1 MTRIA
6 ILSDIHGNLPAFEAV
21 QRDIAQLAPDRV
33 IVDGD
38 ILNRGPQ
45 SLACLHAV
53 RATGWPVIFGN
64 HEEYA
69 LKRRGPDVPEEWMTP
84 FYAPF
89 QDVADA
95 LSSEEAAYLRALPH
109 RMVIEIP
116 GLPALHITHGSPF
129 ALNDGLGHWLSD
141 AEVLERAQAVPQ
153 PVLIGA
159 HTHRPFDRH
168 IGDHWV
174 LNTSAVGVPFNGDP
188 RAQYLL
194 LHGAN
199 GAWSAELRTV
209 PYDRT
214 PVYDAYESSGGLRY
228 VINHVFKLEVETAT
242 FHFASYVRYC
252 NERGLDTN
260 SAASFERYRA
270 AAARIKPGRSLKPS
284 PPHPNGAHH
293 PIHYEDMPEQD
304 A

>member
-1 MTRIA
+1 MMTRIA

-21 QRDIAQLAPDRV
+21 QRDIVQLAPDRV

-45 SLACLHAV
+45 SIECLHAV

-69 LKRRGPDVPEEWMTP
+69 LKRRGSDAPAEWLLP
-84 FYAPF
+84 FYDPF
-89 QDVADA
+89 QQIAEG
-95 LSSEEAAYLRALPH
+95 LSDEEAAYLRALPH
-109 RMVIEIP
+109 SMVIDLP

-141 AEVLERAQAVPQ
+141 AEVLERAQAVPE

-168 IGDHWV
+168 VADRWV
-174 LNTSAVGVPFNGDP
+174 LNSSAVGVPFNGDP
-188 RAQYLL
+188 RAQYLVMNSD
-194 LHGAN
+194 N
-199 GAWSAELRTV
+199 GAWSAELRAV
-209 PYDRT
+209 PYDREK
-214 PVYDAYESSGGLRY
+214 VYAAYESSGGLRH

-242 FHFASYVRYC
+242 FHFASYARYC
-252 NERGLDTN
+252 KDRGLDVD
-260 SAASFERYRA
+260 SIASFERYRA
-270 AAARIKPGRSLKPS
+270 VAVRIKPGRSLKPS
-284 PPHPNGAHH
+284 SPHPNGAHQ
-293 PIHYEDMPEQD
+293 PVRFEDMPE
-304 A
+304 